1 MAATATRQRRLVEAV
16 VEAVRTGPPP
26 VRSPS
31 AEREV
36 AKNEVYS
43 RLSLAIRRR
52 DKERARL
59 IYYDEI
65 LPDRRFSR
73 GEVLRLSYRLGVI
86 DEGDRYLAER
96 ADL

>member
-1 MAATATRQRRLVEAV
+1 MAATATRERRLVEAAL
-16 VEAVRTGPPP
+16 EAASARARLA
-26 VRSPS
+26 RSP
-31 AEREV
+31 AGTG
-36 AKNEVYS
+36 EVYT

-52 DKERARL
+52 DKETARR

-86 DEGDRYLAER
+86 DEGDRYLASR